1 MILVKTELGHQ
12 VLKDRSVVLS
22 PRQRAAFIMVD
33 GRRTVDQILRASQ
46 AAGVTAEDIDRLVQT
61 GVAQEAGVEL
71 HAYAPTDVAEL
82 APLADLPAPQRTPA
96 QERYAAAYPIATR
109 LTAELGLR
117 GFRLNLAVESARD
130 YDDLLALGL
139 KIKDAVGD
147 EKFEPLRKALKG

>member
-12 VLKDRSVVLS
+12 VLKDRSVALS

-71 HAYAPTDVAEL
+71 HAYAPTDVGAL
-82 APLADLPAPQRTPA
+82 SPLADLPAPQRTPA
-96 QERYAAAYPIATR
+96 QER
-109 LTAELGLR
+109 
-117 GFRLNLAVESARD
+117 
-130 YDDLLALGL
+130 
-139 KIKDAVGD
+139 
-147 EKFEPLRKALKG
+147 